1 MIKRYLPFFV
11 AIILLLLV
19 TGCFGSNSSDKNDT
33 NENEDI
39 KQEDREENEKNEDE
53 SIEVGQQQ
61 VEEEDEIVVDPLPS
75 TFEELEQLPAGP
87 DAGWVYE
94 PEKRTMEE
102 SKQLVLETFSDLPDI
117 SNNPSQEQ
125 LDYFYRELL
134 KRVQRDFQGPEHIK
148 REIRFSAL
156 GDPDIGDSR
165 YEFKEQ
171 LNVIV
176 LLDAS
181 GSMANLVDGEK
192 TRMDA
197 AKDAITWFMR
207 DLPEETNVAL
217 RVYGHEGSGSQS
229 DKDRSCS
236 SSELVYGFAPY
247 AESDFSAA
255 LNQFQPAGWT
265 PTGLALSEA
274 EKDLSSFDGETNTN
288 IVYLVSDG
296 IETCET
302 NPLEAAEQLYNSD
315 ILPIIN
321 VIGFGVLGNEQNHLR
336 EIADRVDGIY
346 QTVNDE
352 NELLEEFNK
361 TKQISEAWEEW
372 KKQGM
377 ISLRKRNFEIETLIY
392 RYITN
397 QRVNRG
403 NQREQIYLLLSVF
416 RDHDLFD
423 RDSFQ
428 YLDNLNKEFHD
439 WIGGEI
445 ERFREE
451 LYELSDA
458 TYEEAIK
465 KLEERYESNVDE
477 N

>member
-1 MIKRYLPFFV
+1 MKRWVL
-11 AIILLLLV
+11 IIATTMLLILSS
-19 TGCFGSNSSDKNDT
+19 CFGPNSN
-33 NENEDI
+33 
-39 KQEDREENEKNEDE
+39 EENVNVEEIQEEHNDKDDE
-53 SIEVGQQQ
+53 SIEEQNQQQ
-61 VEEEDEIVVDPLPS
+61 SEEKEKLVVDPLPT
-75 TFEELEQLPAGP
+75 TFEELELLPVGP
-87 DAGWVYE
+87 DAGRVYDHSE
-94 PEKRTMEE
+94 RTREE
-102 SKQLVLETFSDLPDI
+102 SHEIVLETFSDLPDI

-181 GSMANLVDGEK
+181 GSMANVVEGGK

-197 AKDAITWFMR
+197 AKDAITQFMQE
-207 DLPEETNVAL
+207 LPEETNVAL

-247 AESDFSAA
+247 EESEFSAA

-274 EKDLSSFDGETNTN
+274 EKDLASFDGETNTN

-296 IETCET
+296 IETCDT
-302 NPLEAAEQLYNSD
+302 NPLEAAEQLYHSD

-321 VIGFGVLGNEQNHLR
+321 VIGFGVLGDEQNHLK

>member
-1 MIKRYLPFFV
+1 MIKRYIPFFI
-11 AIILLLLV
+11 ATILLLLV
-19 TGCFGSNSSDKNDT
+19 TGCFGSGSNDT
-33 NENEDI
+33 NENEGGGQDSPI
-39 KQEDREENEKNEDE
+39 ENEENEEGSLEED
-53 SIEVGQQQ
+53 QQQ
-61 VEEEDEIVVDPLPS
+61 FEKEKEEQIVVDPLPT
-75 TFEELEQLPAGP
+75 TFEELELLPVGP
-87 DAGWVYE
+87 DAGRVYDHSE
-94 PEKRTMEE
+94 RTREE
-102 SKQLVLETFSDLPDI
+102 SHEIVLETFSDLPDI

-181 GSMANLVDGEK
+181 GSMANVVEGGK

-197 AKDAITWFMR
+197 AKDAITQFMQE
-207 DLPEETNVAL
+207 LPEETNVAL

-296 IETCET
+296 IETCDT
-302 NPLEAAEQLYNSD
+302 NPLEAAEQLYHSD

-321 VIGFGVLGNEQNHLR
+321 VIGFGVLGDEQNHLK